1 MAAKNYLDLAGLQ
14 AYDGLIKAWV
24 NGTSA
29 AGKENSGVIFR
40 TILHDNDNIYFY
52 HKANAQRE
60 TEPFDIADVT
70 VPLTGSD
77 VTKALAEIS
86 AIVTALG
93 GTMAETAPYTV
104 TFPALTTDAKASLVA
119 AINEVDAHA
128 DSANNAAAAAQGA
141 ADAAQA
147 DVDALETLV
156 GTLPQGATAT
166 TVVGYA
172 NEAATNAANSAV
184 NALDTL
190 SDITVASNTDG
201 VVTLTAGIKEENGI
215 IAKGTGADITL
226 AKVATTGS
234 SADVTYDNTTS
245 GLTAT
250 DVKAA
255 IDEVAAAS
263 AGGVESKTVY
273 LQDESAGQS
282 DYAKVYKLYQGANA
296 PSAQTDPAAL
306 IGTINIP
313 KDLVV
318 QSGSVVQVFYNGDDH
333 LLHEGSVA
341 GPDVTNYIVP
351 EGGTP
356 SAQYEGKYI
365 KLIIQNQTAPL
376 FIAVKDLVDVYTG
389 GTTTEATV
397 AISATNEITVTI
409 NSIAASKITHGATTV
424 EAALNTIEG
433 NDTTAG
439 SIAKAQKDAQDYAD
453 GAVSAAVVG
462 LTGTAGVA
470 SVTGDVITIKGGV
483 TQANG
488 RIGNDTSDD
497 VTISPISTTN
507 INNLFNA

>member
-29 AGKENSGVIFR
+29 AGKENSKVIFR
-40 TILHDNDNIYFY
+40 TILHDSDNIYFY
-52 HKANAQRE
+52 HKANAQRK
-60 TEPFDIADVT
+60 TEPFDVADVT

-77 VTKALAEIS
+77 VTKALAEIN

-93 GTMAETAPYTV
+93 GTMAATAPYTV
-104 TFPALTTDAKASLVA
+104 TFPTLTTDEKASLVA

-128 DSANNAAAAAQGA
+128 DSANSAAAAAQTA

-156 GTLPQGATAT
+156 GTLPKGATAT

-172 NEAATNAANSAV
+172 DEAATNAASSAV

-215 IAKGTGADITL
+215 IAKGSGADITL

-234 SADVTYDNTTS
+234 SADVSYDNTTS
-245 GLTAT
+245 GLAAT
-250 DVKAA
+250 NVKAA

-263 AGGVESKTVY
+263 AGGVNSKTVY
-273 LQDESAGQS
+273 LKDESTGQS
-282 DYAKVYKLYQGANA
+282 EYAKVYTLYQGSDAVDMTKNVNLG
-296 PSAQTDPAAL
+296 S
-306 IGTINIP
+306 INIA

-318 QSGSVVQVFYNGDDH
+318 QSGSVVT
-333 LLHEGSVA
+333 
-341 GPDVTNYIVP
+341 VTNGVDS
-351 EGGTP
+351 EGDSTTVADGT
-356 SAQYEGKYI
+356 YV
-365 KLIIQNQTAPL
+365 KLRVQNQTTP
-376 FIAVKDLVDVYTG
+376 IYINVHDLVNVYTG
-389 GTTTEATV
+389 GTTAEATV
-397 AISATNEITVTI
+397 AISSTNEITVTI
-409 NSIAASKITHGATTV
+409 NNIAASKITHGATTV

-433 NDTTAG
+433 DNTTAG
-439 SIAKAQKDAQDYAD
+439 SIAKAQKDAQNYAD
-453 GAVSAAVVG
+453 GAVSGAVSR
-462 LTGTAGVA
+462 LTGSAGVA

-488 RIGNDTSDD
+488 TISNDSSDD
-497 VTISPISTTN
+497 VTISPVSTTD
-507 INNLFNA
+507 INSLFNANA